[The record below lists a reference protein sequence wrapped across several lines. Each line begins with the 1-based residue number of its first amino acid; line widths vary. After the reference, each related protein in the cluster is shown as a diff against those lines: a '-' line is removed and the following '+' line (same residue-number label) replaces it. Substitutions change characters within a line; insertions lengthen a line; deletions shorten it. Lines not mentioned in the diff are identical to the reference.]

1 MLILQKVI
9 ESLRD
14 ELQQYGEILALL
26 DRQQELVIL
35 SGAEDLN
42 HSIAAIHAQS
52 ALIQRSREDRQ
63 GAQSTLARALSQ
75 SEDATFADL
84 IPLLPEPYRPLVAAL
99 VQENNELL
107 LRVRQRAQQNQVM
120 LVRSLDLMQHFINSL
135 VPPEQLRR
143 LTNPEP
149 IVALE
154 PASQLYEAIA

>member
-63 GAQSTLARALSQ
+63 SAQSTLARSLSQ
-75 SEDATFADL
+75 PEDATFALL
-84 IPLLPEPYRPLVAAL
+84 IPLLPEPYRPLVTAL

-107 LRVRQRAQQNQVM
+107 LRVRQRAQQNQAM

-149 IVALE
+149 TVALE

>member
-63 GAQSTLARALSQ
+63 SAQSTLAQALSQ
-75 SEDATFADL
+75 PEDATFAYL
-84 IPLLPEPYRPLVAAL
+84 IPLLPEPYRPLVTAL

-143 LTNPEP
+143 LKNTEP